1 MGRPSLLKER
11 WEYLLLMQQKIET
24 GQERSAVATSV
35 ARKYYREL
43 TGLKGRKDRPVNL
56 DSVIRWLKDH
66 EVKYRTQLQDHLKRE
81 RRLQRLKLLL
91 ASPLHLKKP
100 GRKERERRLQARY
113 GPLPKQVKRDPR
125 LLTMD
130 KRDALFEGLLV
141 ERLRE

>member
-56 DSVIRWLKDH
+56 DSVIRWL
-66 EVKYRTQLQDHLKRE
+66 
-81 RRLQRLKLLL
+81 
-91 ASPLHLKKP
+91 
-100 GRKERERRLQARY
+100 
-113 GPLPKQVKRDPR
+113 
-125 LLTMD
+125 
-130 KRDALFEGLLV
+130 
-141 ERLRE
+141 